1 MVDQATATSAKPTGS
16 DNALVAFIP
25 RVNIQAFCDDQR
37 TAEAMQAAATDRRM
51 TRAHVSIQLG
61 GIKAAAQLY
70 QSNATPDVLLVET
83 KGARDVIVSQLME
96 LAAVCQPDTKV
107 IVIGHVND
115 VTLYRELIKQGVSEY
130 MVAPLHQLQ
139 IIETIAGLYSDP
151 RAAPVGKV
159 IAFIGAKGGV
169 GSSTIAHN
177 VAWLMANRYATETV
191 IVDFDLAYGTAGL
204 NFNQE
209 STSGMLDAIAQPE
222 RLDATLIDRLLTKL
236 GDKLSL
242 LSGPGGVDRDI
253 VIETRAVEAILAAVR
268 SSIPNVVLD
277 LPNLWTPWVKFA
289 LLQADKVVITATPDL
304 ASLRNT
310 KNFFDMLKQ
319 SRPND
324 ALPLIVLNQFGVPKR
339 PEIPADEFGKAIG
352 TEIACVIPL
361 DPFTFGTA
369 QSNGQMLFEIAAK
382 SKAADALTRLAQM
395 ITGTERLTLAPKSG
409 LSSVFSKLLMGGKK
423 K

>member
-151 RAAPVGKV
+151 SAAPVGKV

>member
-1 MVDQATATSAKPTGS
+1 MVDQATATSARPTGS

-151 RAAPVGKV
+151 SAAPVGKV

-409 LSSVFSKLLMGGKK
+409 LSSVFSKLSMGGKRK
-423 K
+423 